1 MSRHAFGVFAVA
13 LGLSGCVE
21 SGIGMLGIPPASVNP
36 SDIANYE
43 AAVASIGCNLIT
55 EADYEPVEIQT
66 GLTRE
71 QVLNITQFELDA
83 GKAARIETG
92 GVQLQTGACS
102 PTDA

>member
-1 MSRHAFGVFAVA
+1 MTRHAMGVLAIA
-13 LGLSGCVE
+13 MGLSGCMS
-21 SGIGMLGIPPASVNP
+21 SGIGQLGIPPTTVNP
-36 SDIANYE
+36 SDIASYE
-43 AAVASIGCNLIT
+43 VAVASIGCNLIT

-83 GKAARIETG
+83 GKAAPIEGG

-102 PTDA
+102 PTNA